1 MGKMDFTIRKAEK
14 CDADDI
20 SKLFV
25 EMLCTIHGTTDEQGY
40 DKGYLDKYFL
50 GTGDLIFIAE
60 SEDRIIG
67 FLSVEVHNDP
77 QDYIYLDDFS
87 VTERYRDLGIGTAL
101 LRKAEDYASN
111 IGMPVILLHVE
122 KTNTQAFGLYHRLGF
137 HKFRDDGTRILLAKD
152 L

>member
-1 MGKMDFTIRKAEK
+1 MNFTIRKAEK

-20 SKLFV
+20 NRLFV
-25 EMLCTIHGTTDEQGY
+25 EMMCTIHGTTDEQGY

-50 GTGDLIFIAE
+50 GTGDVIFIAE
-60 SEDRIIG
+60 SEDRAVG
-67 FLSVEVHNDP
+67 FLSVEVHHDP
-77 QDYIYLDDFS
+77 QDYVYLDDFS

-101 LRKAEDYASN
+101 LRKAEDYASD
-111 IGMPVILLHVE
+111 IGMPAILLHVE

-137 HKFRDDGTRILLAKD
+137 HEFRDDGTRILLAKD